1 MSIALI
7 SLSAEGLNIA
17 RRLAPHFRD
26 VAIYVHDSVE
36 GAAEFHRF
44 SKVADLTRDLFG
56 RCRGLVYIMPSGVAV
71 RAIAPLIEHKLKD
84 PAVVVIDVLGRW
96 AISLL
101 CGHEGGANPLT
112 LRIANI
118 LEAEPVITTTSEAAK
133 ALIVGVGCR
142 RGTAA
147 DTIITAVTEGLALVG
162 HLPQEVRLLA
172 SADLK
177 ADEAGLLEASE
188 RLDIPL
194 RLISGA
200 EIRASGR
207 LFTHSTFVEDKV
219 ALPAVAEP
227 AALLAGRRTQLI
239 LPKTIIKSV
248 TIAIARENCSWS
260 ESAPV
265 TASIAP
271 AAPSRP

>member
-7 SLSAEGLNIA
+7 SLSAEGLRIA
-17 RRLAPHFRD
+17 GLLAPHLGD
-26 VAIYVHDSVE
+26 AEIYLHDSIE
-36 GAAEFHRF
+36 GPPDVRRF
-44 SKVADLTRDLFG
+44 ASVLALTGELFG
-56 RCRGLVYIMPSGVAV
+56 RCRGLVYIAPCGVAV

-84 PAVVVIDVLGRW
+84 PAVVVVDVLGRW
-96 AISLL
+96 AVSLL
-101 CGHEGGANPLT
+101 CGHEGGANLLT

-118 LEAEPVITTTSEAAK
+118 LEAEPVITTTSEATK
-133 ALIVGVGCR
+133 DLIVGVGCR

-147 DTIITAVTEGLALVG
+147 ETIIAAVTEGLALVG
-162 HLPQEVRLLA
+162 HRPEEVRLLA

-188 RLDIPL
+188 RLAIPL
-194 RLISGA
+194 RLIAGA

-207 LFTHSTFVEDKV
+207 LFEHSAFVENKV

-227 AALLAGRRTQLI
+227 AALLAGRRTRLI

-248 TIAIARENCSWS
+248 TVAIAKEGCSWS
-260 ESAPV
+260 ASDPA
-265 TASIAP
+265 TASTAP
-271 AAPSRP
+271 AAPSRS

>member
-7 SLSAEGLNIA
+7 SLSAEGLRIA
-17 RRLAPHFRD
+17 RRLAPHLD
-26 VAIYVHDSVE
+26 
-36 GAAEFHRF
+36 AAEIFVHA
-44 SKVADLTRDLFG
+44 SVADRSDAEPFDRVVDLTRELFG
-56 RCRGLVYIMPSGVAV
+56 RCRGLVYIAPCGVAV

-84 PAVVVIDVLGRW
+84 PAVVVVDVLGRW
-96 AISLL
+96 AVSLL
-101 CGHEGGANPLT
+101 CGHEGGANLLT

-118 LEAEPVITTTSEAAK
+118 LEAEPVITTTSEATK
-133 ALIVGVGCR
+133 DLIVGVGCR
-142 RGTAA
+142 RGTPAE
-147 DTIITAVTEGLALVG
+147 TIIAAVTEGLALVG
-162 HLPQEVRLLA
+162 HRPDEVRLLA

-188 RLDIPL
+188 RLAIPL

-207 LFTHSTFVEDKV
+207 QFEHSPFVENKV

-227 AALLAGRRTQLI
+227 AALLAGRRTRLI

-248 TIAIARENCSWS
+248 TVAIAKEGCSWS
-260 ESAPV
+260 VSDPA
-265 TASIAP
+265 TASTAP
-271 AAPSRP
+271 AAPS